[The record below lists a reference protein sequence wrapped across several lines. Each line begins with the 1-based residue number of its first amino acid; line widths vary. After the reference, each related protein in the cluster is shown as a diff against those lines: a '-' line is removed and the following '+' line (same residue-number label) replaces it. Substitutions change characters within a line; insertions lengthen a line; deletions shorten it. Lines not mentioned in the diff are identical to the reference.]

1 MKKMM
6 FLAPVAALALAACS
20 SDAVV
25 EQSAQTLANMNGDLV
40 LRPQVGNATRGTVIT
55 TSSLKSFDIDIA
67 GSFQKGAE
75 WKSDAATV
83 SSISDVMTG
92 SGSSWTFSN
101 SLTEGNKWWWNDSGT
116 EATFQAKAPA
126 GTSLTNFKPNLTDA
140 SQHVDLITAYNSGK
154 RDDFKT
160 GVPLNFK
167 HALSQIIIQ
176 AKNADNTKVKVE
188 VAGIRLKNVGNQ
200 ATLTPPTSTESFGTW
215 GTLTGSDPY
224 LFGETVAKKNEGTVA
239 SSTLAAAASNVVTG
253 SPMFLIPQQLTE
265 NSAISVLVRVTDI
278 SKKVAKRTTDGKF
291 VYLDNG
297 TETAIDFNGYYDET
311 TKTCAAPTEGQTAN
325 AYLAKSADTELLVKS
340 NVGTSNEQWT
350 YKVKD
355 GENWVDKTL
364 VMVNEVIFPR
374 VGRGNATD
382 DFGYV
387 YAPSAIKWEA
397 GYKYTY
403 TLNFGADSYGLVDS
417 DKASGETDT
426 TYPLGATDYGVG
438 GEVTE
443 PLTPDE
449 PVVDTPVE
457 LFFTTVTV
465 DEWQEGDDSAQNKDM

>member
-67 GSFQKGAE
+67 GSFQQGAE

-101 SLTEGNKWWWNDSGT
+101 SLTEGNKWWWNDNST

-126 GTSLTNFKPNLTDA
+126 GTSLTDFEPNRTDA
-140 SQHVDLITAYNSGK
+140 SQHKDLITAFNKGK

-176 AKNADNTKVKVE
+176 AKNADNGKVKVE
-188 VAGIRLKNVGNQ
+188 VAGIRLKNVANK
-200 ATLTPPTSTESFGTW
+200 ATLTPPTSSESFGTW
-215 GTLTGSDPY
+215 SAPTGSDPY
-224 LFGETVAKKNEGTVA
+224 LFGSSSAKATT

-291 VYLDNG
+291 VYLENG
-297 TETAIDFNGYYDET
+297 TETAINFNGVYDET
-311 TKTCAAPTEGQTAN
+311 TKTISAPTGEQTAN
-325 AYLAKSADTELLVKS
+325 AYLAKDGETELLVKS
-340 NVGTSNEQWT
+340 NVGTSSEQWV
-350 YKVKD
+350 YKVKN
-355 GENWVDKTL
+355 GENFEEKTL

-417 DKASGETDT
+417 DKAGDETDT